1 MKKDTQK
8 VATTSENIENESL
21 QKLRTIFPQFIK
33 DGLIDFDSLQAF
45 FKKEGILAGPEKY
58 GLSWAG
64 KSKAFNDISRPS
76 TGTLIPQIEESK
88 NWDTTENIFIEGE
101 NLEVL
106 KLLQKKYANPGK
118 IKMIYID
125 PPYNTGKDFIYKD
138 NFTQNVSD
146 YYEQTGQTQNGVKLT
161 SNPESNGR
169 YHSDWLTMM
178 YSRLFL
184 ARNLL
189 KDDGVI
195 FVSIDDNEVSNLRM
209 IMDEIFGEEN
219 HVGVL
224 KWKRKKQPSYLHGH
238 LGEVMEYILVYAKTI
253 ENLEKLSIEKR
264 SDLNTRIDNA
274 TNSVSEKLIKKGIR
288 VKLPEDVTFIKAGLY
303 KSKTM
308 TTEYLSDVRIQ
319 NGRTA
324 NDVLARAQFR
334 NDQHSIDNFVK
345 KDVIFITR
353 NYGFRRDLLEE
364 EKEKRKAITDLLLD
378 WGDNQDS
385 DKEMQI
391 LFPEIK
397 PFDYPKPVKLIKNLI
412 SSVFSEDEIVLDFF
426 AGSGTTAQAVMELN
440 LEDGGNRKCVSVQIP
455 EELDEAKGKTPEEKK
470 IIKERINFLIS
481 LNKPTNIAE
490 ISKERIR
497 RAGTKINKGDIG
509 FKAFSLASSN
519 YRKWNTLTQ
528 EDDESALLKQAKL
541 FLEKPLVDGYDEK
554 SIVYEIML
562 KEGFDLN
569 SYVEEPKKNQKD
581 LPLWVVV
588 DKGGRSPKMTI
599 SFAKKVTKEA
609 LEKTGIG
616 ETDNEM
622 FVCFDS
628 ALDDTTKVNIS
639 RNLTVKTI

>member
-1 MKKDTQK
+1 MSNINKI
-8 VATTSENIENESL
+8 ATTSENIEDENL
-21 QKLRTIFPQFIK
+21 QKLRAVFPQFVK
-33 DGLIDFDSLQAF
+33 DGFIDFDSLQAF
-45 FKKEGILAGPEKY
+45 FKKEGILAGTEKY

-64 KSKAFNDISRPS
+64 KSKAFNNISRPS

-106 KLLQKKYANPGK
+106 KLLQKKYSNPGK

-138 NFTQNVSD
+138 NFTQNISD
-146 YYEQTGQTQNGVKLT
+146 YYEQSGQTKDGIKLT

-195 FVSIDDNEVSNLRM
+195 FVSIDDNEVANLRM

-238 LGEVMEYILVYAKTI
+238 LGEVMEYILIYAKTI

-303 KSKTM
+303 KNKTM
-308 TTEYLSDVRIQ
+308 TTEYLSDVKIK
-319 NGRTA
+319 NGRTI
-324 NDVLARAQFR
+324 NDVVIRAQFR
-334 NDQHSIDNFVK
+334 NDQDSVDNFIK
-345 KDVIFITR
+345 KDVIFITK
-353 NYGFRRDLLEE
+353 NYGLRRDLLEE

-391 LFPEIK
+391 LFSEVK
-397 PFDYPKPVKLIKNLI
+397 PFDYPKPTKLVKNLV
-412 SSVFSEDEIVLDFF
+412 SSVFSEDEIILDFF
-426 AGSGTTAQAVMELN
+426 AGSGTTAHAVMELN
-440 LEDGGNRKCVSVQIP
+440 LEDSGNRKCISVQIP
-455 EELDEAKGKTPEEKK
+455 EELDETKGKTVEEKK
-470 IIKERINFLIS
+470 IIKERIDFLTS
-481 LNKPTNIAE
+481 LNKPINIAE

-497 RAGTKINKGDIG
+497 RAGAKIEKGDVG
-509 FKAFSLASSN
+509 FKVYSLSSSN
-519 YRKWNTLTQ
+519 YRQWNTLTE
-528 EDDESALLKQAKL
+528 EDDEKALLKQAKL

-554 SIVYEIML
+554 SVVYEIML

-569 SYVEEPKKNQKD
+569 SYVEAPKKSEND
-581 LPLWVVV
+581 LPIWVVV
-588 DKGGRSPKMTI
+588 DKGERSQKMTI
-599 SFAKKVTKEA
+599 TFAKKVTKEE
-609 LEKTGIG
+609 LEKTGVG
-616 ETDNEM
+616 ETDNEI
-622 FVCFDS
+622 FICFDS
-628 ALDDTTKVNIS
+628 ALDDTAKVNIS
-639 RNLTVKTI
+639 RNVNLKVI